1 MAISM
6 MENGRTTKFVE
17 RGILFAR
24 TEMFTM
30 ANGEM
35 IKSMGSENPSQYK
48 EITMK
53 DTGSTISGKAM
64 DSIDGATKTNMREI
78 GKII

>member
-1 MAISM
+1 
-6 MENGRTTKFVE
+6 
-17 RGILFAR
+17 
-24 TEMFTM
+24 M